1 MNCDD
6 LFVCSYKNK
15 LLFFNRKELSYK
27 AKDRY
32 KNVGGKENSAEYY
45 LANIEILQESAKNEY
60 RNLFEEEKQLK
71 REYKTNKYG
80 NMTEDKKK
88 NRNIKEVIKQK
99 KIKYYFFA

>member
-1 MNCDD
+1 M
-6 LFVCSYKNK
+6 
-15 LLFFNRKELSYK
+15 
-27 AKDRY
+27 
-32 KNVGGKENSAEYY
+32 
-45 LANIEILQESAKNEY
+45 EILQESAKYEY

-88 NRNIKEVIKQK
+88 YRNIKEVIKQK